1 MSQSDPERAPGVR
14 LRNIPA
20 DAAMHGGDI
29 RHLRMTLSTEHDARS
44 FAGGA
49 FLLLVLSMLLSA
61 APVCIAQ
68 VDGPRADTLRADT
81 VARADSARPAPASGS
96 DGYVMTKSPTVAV
109 LLSIVPGGG
118 QLYNEQYWK
127 IPIFV
132 GAAGFFAWQ
141 AIYAQNHFLEQAA
154 IVDTMS
160 ADNPQLSGRKQ
171 LREIYRDNRD
181 LNIAYYVGVEILC
194 MIDAYVGAHLF
205 DFNVDD
211 NLSSRLY
218 YDPVRNGPGLQLR
231 W

>member
-1 MSQSDPERAPGVR
+1 MLKSSTSR
-14 LRNIPA
+14 
-20 DAAMHGGDI
+20 
-29 RHLRMTLSTEHDARS
+29 TLYPCIGSI
-44 FAGGA
+44 A
-49 FLLLVLSMLLSA
+49 FVLVLLLSA
-61 APVCIAQ
+61 VTLCTAQ
-68 VDGPRADTLRADT
+68 TDTARADT
-81 VARADSARPAPASGS
+81 VRIDTATHADSPRTAPVSG
-96 DGYVMTKSPTVAV
+96 GYVMTKSPTVAV

-132 GAAGFFAWQ
+132 GAAGFFAWE
-141 AIYAQNHFLEQAA
+141 AISAQNSFLEQAA

-160 ADNPQLSGRKQ
+160 ADNPLLSRRKQ
-171 LREIYRDNRD
+171 LREVYRDNRD

-211 NLSSRLY
+211 TVSSRLY
-218 YDPVRNGPGLQLR
+218 YDPIRNGPGVSLR

>member
-1 MSQSDPERAPGVR
+1 MSWSDPERTLGGGRFRDVPVGAV
-14 LRNIPA
+14 
-20 DAAMHGGDI
+20 MHGEDI
-29 RHLRMTLSTEHDARS
+29 RHPVMKISTEPGARS
-44 FAGGA
+44 FVGGA
-49 FLLLVLSMLLSA
+49 LFPLVLAMLLSA
-61 APVCIAQ
+61 APVCTAQ
-68 VDGPRADTLRADT
+68 VDSPRADT